1 MALTQ
6 EEKTQKQVDA
16 AVKAAVKRERAT
28 VKSVISQLQDVA
40 KTEGN
45 KAATQ
50 SLKSISAQL
59 KEAYA
64 SADAPLPA

>member
-1 MALTQ
+1 MALTP
-6 EEKTQKQVDA
+6 EEKTQKQIDA

-28 VKSVISQLQDVA
+28 VKSVITGLQDVA

-64 SADAPLPA
+64 ASDAPIHG